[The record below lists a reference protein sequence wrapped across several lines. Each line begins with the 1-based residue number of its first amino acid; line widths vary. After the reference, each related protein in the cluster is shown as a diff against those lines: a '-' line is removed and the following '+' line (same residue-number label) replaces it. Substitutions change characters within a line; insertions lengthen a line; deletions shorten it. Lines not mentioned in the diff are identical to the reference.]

1 MNASTE
7 QTEGMAEAK
16 GGGLSVLGSNAY
28 LMDVGTQERYPYPG
42 YVRRPVQWVAQ
53 LNSREKTTPI
63 FWANLTVAIPVR
75 VHTKCNPRHCQRMHG
90 LFQLGCL

>member
-42 YVRRPVQWVAQ
+42 YVRRPVQA
-53 LNSREKTTPI
+53 
-63 FWANLTVAIPVR
+63 
-75 VHTKCNPRHCQRMHG
+75 
-90 LFQLGCL
+90 